1 MLSPVRL
8 DPANGRRSTVTSSR
22 PELSRAEGP
31 RGRKVESMN
40 RLTTAQVEAYK
51 DDGYLVVEDVLNSD
65 VMAQLGSITDAFVDR
80 ARAAGG
86 SDDVFDFEPPSK
98 SGEQHL
104 RRVKSPE
111 RQAAVYAGVMQSDAV
126 LDCVSD
132 LIGGDVRFWSGKL
145 NLKRPLGGQAVEW
158 HQDWAFGPA
167 TNDDL
172 LTVGIALDD
181 ATTENGCLLMIPGSH
196 RGPVLDHWRDEKFA
210 GAVTDEA
217 FDSAAAVP
225 VEVKCGGVSI
235 HHIRTLH
242 ASAPNR
248 SDRQRRLLLYTYAAA
263 DAWPLAGVAEP
274 DAFNTQMVRGTAA
287 LEPRLEKVP
296 VRRWPRW
303 ENEKLGSATSIFD
316 LQERVVTSAFS

>member
-1 MLSPVRL
+1 M
-8 DPANGRRSTVTSSR
+8 
-22 PELSRAEGP
+22 
-31 RGRKVESMN
+31 K

-51 DDGYLVVEDVLNSD
+51 QDGYLVVEDVLNQG
-65 VMAQLGSITDAFVDR
+65 VMDQLGSTTDAFVAQAHDVSS
-80 ARAAGG
+80 
-86 SDDVFDFEPPSK
+86 SDDVFDFETPK
-98 SGEQHL
+98 KNGERNL

-111 RQAAVYAGVMQSDAV
+111 RQAAAYAEVMRSEAV

-132 LIGGDVRFWSGKL
+132 LIGDDVRFWSGKL

-172 LTVGIALDD
+172 LTVGIALDN

-196 RGPVLDHWRDEKFA
+196 RGPVLDHWRDDEFA
-210 GAVTDEA
+210 GAVTEEA
-217 FDSAAAVP
+217 FDSRAAVP
-225 VEVKCGGVSI
+225 VEVKRGGVSI
-235 HHIRTLH
+235 HHIRMLH

-263 DAWPLAGVAEP
+263 DAWPLSGVAEP
-274 DAFNTQMVRGTAA
+274 NVFDEQMVRGSAA
-287 LEPRLEKVP
+287 VEPRLEKVP
-296 VRRWPRW
+296 VKRWPRW